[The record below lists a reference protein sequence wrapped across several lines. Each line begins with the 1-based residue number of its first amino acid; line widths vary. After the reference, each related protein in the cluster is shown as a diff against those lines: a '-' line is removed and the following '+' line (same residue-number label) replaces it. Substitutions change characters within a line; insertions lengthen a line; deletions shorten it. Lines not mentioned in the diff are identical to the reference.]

1 MTLLLTRNDLETL
14 LDPADCLAALRE
26 AFRTAGAS
34 PVPGQRVVT
43 GLPFPGTAAA
53 LLPGLLPGVEAYT
66 AKVNAKFPGA
76 RPALRGVVCLFA
88 GWSACSAGWTAP
100 SSPCSTPPPSPPGA
114 PDWPPPSA
122 PTCRPPPARPQAR
135 RSG

>member
-14 LDPADCLAALRE
+14 LAPADCLAALRG

-43 GLPFPGTAAA
+43 GLPFPGTATA

-66 AKVNAKFPGA
+66 VKVNAKFPGA
-76 RPALRGVVCLFA
+76 RPALRK
-88 GWSACSAGWTAP
+88 TAP
-100 SSPCSTPPPSPPGA
+100 SATASSEEA
-114 PDWPPPSA
+114 A
-122 PTCRPPPARPQAR
+122 
-135 RSG
+135 